1 MEKDEQKIETV
12 SYEKQSFMK
21 LFVNGIYYR
30 APHRHTEP
38 EIDLVCS
45 GKYKVI
51 TKDTTYDAGKGD
63 ALVFSPYQNHELKS
77 ADGDR
82 VQVLIL
88 QISKEW
94 LKSLKLGNISFKG
107 TFVDAR
113 GDAEALGRFYRDFL
127 ELAVNYF
134 RGGELSQL
142 QCSRD
147 LSALVYDLLQIVP
160 WENTEDM
167 ADDSDQ
173 ARFQSLLAYI
183 ESHFTGKMSL
193 QDMSG
198 FMNLSPQY
206 LSHLFTK
213 TLGISMRDY
222 VTKLRF
228 NQAIRL
234 IDTTSLPLIDV
245 CYESGFSNYKY
256 MSGVF
261 KRELGVTPM
270 EYKENNG
277 VKPEKSFKTT
287 NEYIYPDSVSLEIVD
302 RLMADLIP
310 EDCE

>member
-1 MEKDEQKIETV
+1 MDKDEQKIETV
-12 SYEKQSFMK
+12 SYEKQRFIK

-45 GKYKVI
+45 GNYKVI
-51 TKDTTYDAGKGD
+51 TQGTAYDAVKGD
-63 ALVFSPYQNHELKS
+63 VLVFSPYQNHELKS
-77 ADGDR
+77 SSGDR

-94 LKSLKLGNISFKG
+94 FKSMQLGNISFG
-107 TFVDAR
+107 ETLVSAS
-113 GDAEALGRFYRDFL
+113 GNTEALGKVYRDFQDL
-127 ELAVNYF
+127 SRNYF
-134 RGGELSQL
+134 RNGPLSQL

-147 LSALVYDLLQIVP
+147 LSALVYDLMQIVP
-160 WENTEDM
+160 WENRENM
-167 ADDSDQ
+167 ADDYEQ
-173 ARFQSLLAYI
+173 ARFENLLAYI
-183 ESHFTGKMSL
+183 ESHFTGKISL
-193 QDMSG
+193 QDMG
-198 FMNLSPQY
+198 DFMNLSPQY

-222 VTKLRF
+222 ITKLRF

-234 IDTTSLPLIDV
+234 IDSTSLPLIDI
-245 CYESGFSNYKY
+245 CYECGFSNYKY

-261 KRELGVTPM
+261 KRELSMTPM

-277 VKPEKSFKTT
+277 VRPEKSYKTT
-287 NEYIYPDSVSLEIVD
+287 NEYIYPDSLSLDIVN
-302 RLMADLIP
+302 RLMTDLIP